1 MKRWRRRTQLSQLHP
16 IWIIVAMLPAQWC
29 TTGSKLKRISYN
41 DDVDKELLN
50 LVPVAVWFHWH
61 KWSPSSSSLLSSSC
75 STTQT
80 HTYTHDIRMIQ
91 NCSLHR
97 PRVRPVT
104 HDRPPQEPI
113 NCTTHH
119 PTPHR
124 PPQVSYL
131 QQPVHQVHQP
141 RILKYQSITAQ
152 TFTSIS
158 CRMKNEKEEGGWG
171 APAEHCQRGG
181 CDNIPRQKTLPR
193 GRTWVIVVVRQN
205 LLVDIV
211 STWHVGD
218 IWVESSSKSNLPPK
232 SLPRGDS
239 HRIHHPHHQP
249 WAAATAQPQAPATS
263 TTHHDHDIIFYLR
276 YSSTTVPLNWPHSDL
291 YEWWHSENQ
300 YRIVIISILK
310 IELVLLNSLDFIIV
324 ILHYRGR
331 SSP

>member
-1 MKRWRRRTQLSQLHP
+1 
-16 IWIIVAMLPAQWC
+16 
-29 TTGSKLKRISYN
+29 
-41 DDVDKELLN
+41 
-50 LVPVAVWFHWH
+50 
-61 KWSPSSSSLLSSSC
+61 
-75 STTQT
+75 
-80 HTYTHDIRMIQ
+80 MIQ

-141 RILKYQSITAQ
+141 RILKYQSITMQ
-152 TFTSIS
+152 TFTSIA

-205 LLVDIV
+205 LWVLYLRD
-211 STWHVGD
+211 TWETF
-218 IWVESSSKSNLPPK
+218 ESSRHQKVISCQNLAIATY
-232 SLPRGDS
+232 
-239 HRIHHPHHQP
+239 RIHHPHHQP
-249 WAAATAQPQAPATS
+249 CRRHRTAAGARHQ
-263 TTHHDHDIIFYLR
+263 HH
-276 YSSTTVPLNWPHSDL
+276 PP
-291 YEWWHSENQ
+291 
-300 YRIVIISILK
+300 
-310 IELVLLNSLDFIIV
+310 
-324 ILHYRGR
+324 
-331 SSP
+331 